1 MSDSELGRKWDRC
14 LADTVVKMG
23 KRLLAPGGRRPE
35 PGSQLRAPLT
45 WRAEGKLRERS
56 GRPACS
62 SPSGQGQVPEPG
74 REVTRA
80 VGNSGRRR
88 PGGAG
93 REEWSCSPEEVGGLG
108 WQVAQ
113 PRARGSKVSLGPHLP
128 HREWSPVRRPRPT
141 PAESKVPSKGGH
153 REHFMTPPG
162 PNVSCCHSRVVT

>member
-80 VGNSGRRR
+80 GGGRAAPGERSGVAAPRRWGGWVGRWHNRVPEARNSPWGHISRT
-88 PGGAG
+88 GSGA
-93 REEWSCSPEEVGGLG
+93 RS
-108 WQVAQ
+108 
-113 PRARGSKVSLGPHLP
+113 
-128 HREWSPVRRPRPT
+128 
-141 PAESKVPSKGGH
+141 GGH
-153 REHFMTPPG
+153 GPPQLK
-162 PNVSCCHSRVVT
+162 VKCLLKVVIGSTL